1 MADPLG
7 AVLAAGCATRF
18 GGGKL
23 DAMLAG
29 KRVGQW
35 VLDALEA
42 AGLAPGVIVTGPDAP
57 AFAEEAGWLLVTN
70 ADPQAGLGT
79 SLAQAARQTD
89 GPLLVALADMPLVP
103 SSHFAALLQHECA
116 ATAWPGGKS
125 GVPALFPPPLLP
137 ELRPLSGDE
146 GAGPLLTAMPE
157 LVLVEA
163 PADALLDID
172 RPEDLARAEAV
183 LRDGERPS

>member
-1 MADPLG
+1 MV
-7 AVLAAGCATRF
+7 AVLAAGYATRF

-35 VLDALEA
+35 VLDAIEA
-42 AGLAPGVIVTGPDAP
+42 AGLIPGVIVTGPDAP
-57 AFAEEAGWLLVTN
+57 AFTEKSGWQRATN
-70 ADPQAGLGT
+70 PDPQAGLGT
-79 SLAQAARQTD
+79 SLAIAAHHAE

-103 SSHFAALLQHECA
+103 SSHFASLLARECA

-125 GVPALFPPPLLP
+125 GVPALFPPALLP
-137 ELRPLSGDE
+137 ELRDLSGDQ
-146 GAGPLLTAMPE
+146 GAGPLLAAMPDLA
-157 LVLVEA
+157 LVQA

-172 RPEDLARAEAV
+172 RLEDLARAEAI
-183 LRDGERPS
+183 LQRG

>member
-1 MADPLG
+1 MAEPMA
-7 AVLAAGCATRF
+7 AVLAAGRATRF

-42 AGLAPGVIVTGPDAP
+42 AGLTPGVIVTGPDAP
-57 AFAEEAGWLLVTN
+57 AFAEDSGWRLATN

-79 SLAQAARQTD
+79 SLAIAARQTD

-103 SSHFAALLQHECA
+103 ASHFAALLQHECA
-116 ATAWPGGKS
+116 ATAWQGGKS
-125 GVPALFPPPLLP
+125 GVPALFPPALLP
-137 ELRPLSGDE
+137 ELRDLSGDQ
-146 GAGPLLTAMPE
+146 GAGPLLTAMPD
-157 LVLVEA
+157 LALVEA

-172 RPEDLARAEAV
+172 RPEDLARAEAI
-183 LRDGERPS
+183 LQRG